1 MKRIVFYFS
10 LVFIG
15 FSLFSCSNDSKNES
29 VETYVSSFIK
39 SNSSIVAF
47 GKVDVNT
54 MLSKA
59 DYEAV
64 PKLGKILRIEKDR
77 LERSL
82 NLNTPLHFALE
93 APFDKNGNPKAFYAF
108 AEVVNTDSLADRLGS
123 SGLFVE
129 QEGDFQFAVDG
140 DLTIGFQDKIAV
152 VISKK
157 EKYDGKEAVKA
168 LLASLSSDRMG
179 GKVDQILK
187 IKDDVVSGVSLERL
201 FATSNTE
208 LSKLDESKQ
217 NELKNMV
224 NDSYMQAQISFSK
237 GQISV
242 ETKNLFSTALA
253 NRMFFENKENNQL
266 LSKLGRGKARFG
278 LAMQLEVPKM
288 ESFMDD
294 FLADAKRK
302 LLGANAQVQFATMTM
317 GKNPISSLFSGEF
330 GAVLVGDLLKDGSI
344 TPEINFHVGL
354 GAKGKTISDLAN
366 SFFTMGGSVAS
377 SNGAFS
383 YQGMDFVITEK
394 EITGNTKNAGAG
406 VSNLVLPQVASD
418 FGSKGISGFV
428 NFEGLNMKSF
438 GFNGGSKVLEIIKN
452 ANLEVDNK
460 GMKLIIRTTNSTE
473 NVLRQVVQLYV
484 KDIEKKVQGLVI

>member
-15 FSLFSCSNDSKNES
+15 FSLFSCSNDFKNES

-39 SNSSIVAF
+39 SNPSIVAF

-54 MLSKA
+54 LLSKA

-64 PKLGKILRIEKDR
+64 PKLGKILKIEKDR

-93 APFDKNGNPKAFYAF
+93 APFDKNGNPKALYAF

-129 QEGDFQFAVDG
+129 QEGDFQFAIDG

-157 EKYDGKEAVKA
+157 EKYDGKEAVKS
-168 LLASLSSDRMG
+168 LLASLSTERMG
-179 GKVDQILK
+179 GKVDQILG

-208 LSKLDESKQ
+208 LSKLDEAKQ

-224 NDSYMQAQISFSK
+224 NDSYLQAQISFSK
-237 GQISV
+237 GQVSV
-242 ETKNLFSTALA
+242 ETKNLFSSALQ
-253 NRMFFENKENNQL
+253 NRMFFENKENNQML
-266 LSKLGRGKARFG
+266 TKLGRGKARFG
-278 LAMQLEVPKM
+278 LAMQLDVPKM

-302 LLGANAQVQFATMTM
+302 LLSANTQIQFATMTM
-317 GKNPISSLFSGEF
+317 GKNPISSLFSGDF

-344 TPEINFHVGL
+344 TPEVNFHVGL

-377 SNGAFS
+377 SNGVFS

-394 EITGNTKNAGAG
+394 EITGNTKNAGAD

-418 FGSKGISGFV
+418 FGTKGITGFV
-428 NFEGLNMKSF
+428 TFEGLNMASF
-438 GFNGGSKVLEIIKN
+438 GFNGGSKMLEIIKN

>member
-10 LVFIG
+10 LVLATFA
-15 FSLFSCSNDSKNES
+15 LFSCSGGGKNES
-29 VETYVSSFIK
+29 VETYVSSYIK
-39 SNSSIVAF
+39 SNPAIVAF
-47 GKVDVNT
+47 GKVDVKT
-54 MLSKA
+54 MLAKA
-59 DYEAV
+59 DYEV
-64 PKLGKILRIEKDR
+64 IPKLGNILRIEKNR
-77 LERSL
+77 LEKSL
-82 NLNTPLHFALE
+82 NLNTPLYFALE
-93 APFDKNGNPKAFYAF
+93 APFDKNGNPKALYAF

-129 QEGDFQFAVDG
+129 QEGDFQYAIDG

-168 LLASLSSDRMG
+168 LLASLSDEKSG
-179 GKVDQILK
+179 GKVDQILAL
-187 IKDDVVSGVSLERL
+187 KDDIVTGISLERL

-208 LSKLDESKQ
+208 LSKLDESKKG
-217 NELKNMV
+217 ELENMV
-224 NDSYMQAQISFSK
+224 KDSYMQAQVRFSN
-237 GQISV
+237 GQVSL
-242 ETKNLFSTALA
+242 ETKNLFSSALS
-253 NRMFFENKENNQL
+253 NRMFFESKDNKQL
-266 LSKLGRGKARFG
+266 LSKLGKGKARFG

-317 GKNPISSLFSGEF
+317 GENPISSLFSGEF

-366 SFFTMGGSVAS
+366 SFFTLGGNVKSTGGS
-377 SNGAFS
+377 FS
-383 YQGMDFVITEK
+383 YSGMDFIINEREV
-394 EITGNTKNAGAG
+394 TGNTKNAGAG
-406 VSNLVLPQVASD
+406 VSSLVLPQVASD
-418 FGSKGISGFV
+418 FGKTGITGFV
-428 NFEGLNMKSF
+428 NFEGLNMSSF
-438 GFNGGSKVLEIIKN
+438 GFNGGSKMLEIVKN
-452 ANLEVDNK
+452 ANLSIDNK
-460 GMKLIIRTTNSTE
+460 GMRLVIRTTNPNE
-473 NVLRQVVQLYV
+473 NILHQVVQLYV